1 MAGDPKGRSAR
12 DELLAGGFC
21 RAEELVVRPHSDP
34 SCSRTAHLRAQYN
47 IWVRCWGF
55 FFSSL
60 AIGTTLTRLKGSCV
74 RVHLGRWGKLT
85 VRHLI
90 FISGGSTHFNTYH
103 SLFRWIQQQC
113 ECVLL
118 LGFLGDHS
126 MQWCLLF
133 SQGKAVAFATK
144 SVALFT
150 ATESSFRGGGWSSS
164 FTAYTWEKSNA
175 TTARQVLS
183 KGKNPNKSC
192 LHWQWQDLPAYM
204 AFSSYSCTARSP
216 LACLQEK
223 TRSLSIYSKYRL
235 SQLTFRTKKKE

>member
-1 MAGDPKGRSAR
+1 MG
-12 DELLAGGFC
+12 
-21 RAEELVVRPHSDP
+21 
-34 SCSRTAHLRAQYN
+34 
-47 IWVRCWGF
+47 WVLGF
-55 FFSSL
+55 FFPSL

-90 FISGGSTHFNTYH
+90 FISRGSTHFNTYH
-103 SLFRWIQQQC
+103 SLFRWIQQQR

-216 LACLQEK
+216 LACLQK

-235 SQLTFRTKKKE
+235 SQLTFRTKKNKNIQNSLQHTITVKNYIHTVLPKKVPEDKYTYQQGAQTPQSSHKYSAC